1 MISVEEAKELI
12 WQNVKPLQVHSV
24 PLSMAAGHL
33 LAADEYASIDIPAF
47 EQSSMDG
54 YAIRFEDREHPLNIQ
69 GEMQAGTTKQFT
81 LLPLH
86 AARIFTGA
94 PLPAGAD
101 TVVMQEKVQIREGQL
116 IILDT
121 QLSNAVNVRHKGA
134 EAQAGQLAIN
144 KGSRLT
150 PAALGFLA
158 GLGKTHISVH
168 SIPSVAIIATGKELQ
183 SPGQELTFGQV
194 YESNSYALSAALKR
208 AYVSEISLYSADD
221 NLEELTAVFQE
232 ALQKHDLV
240 LLTGGVSVGDYDF
253 VLRAAELLE
262 IEQVFHKVKQKPG
275 KPLYF
280 GKKSDKVIFG
290 LPGNPS
296 SVLSCFYQYVLPA
309 LQKLTGGTA
318 VCLKVADAVLTH
330 DFRKPAGLTQF
341 VKAQFSEGKVG
352 ALQAQESFRMSS
364 FAQAN
369 GMIELPA
376 DREEFSAGSTV
387 KVHLFPD

>member
-24 PLSMAAGHL
+24 PLSRAAGHL

-134 EAQAGQLAIN
+134 EAQDGQLAIN

-183 SPGQELTFGQV
+183 SPGQELSFGQV